1 MRIKILAASLALALG
16 ISSVPAAGTFY
27 TDEASFVLAISPT
40 FYLEDF
46 SSFTFGSPLDG
57 TQLTYDA
64 PGANGY
70 DWTAFSAT
78 GLYSNNSS
86 LSVSLGNT
94 SITMGFT
101 GLTVTA
107 LGGIFAD
114 TDVDGNSIAGT
125 VMITTSDGGM
135 QSIATTTDAFIGYTS
150 TTPIVSVTFIATGA
164 PATNN
169 FIQVDH
175 FYTGALAVVPEP
187 ATVGLSLFGFGV
199 IAFAARRRCH

>member
-1 MRIKILAASLALALG
+1 MRIKTLAAALALAFG
-16 ISSVPAAGTFY
+16 ISSAPAAGTFY
-27 TDEASFVLAISPT
+27 TSEASFVLALNPT

-46 SSFTFGSPLDG
+46 SGFTFGAPLNG

-70 DWTAFSAT
+70 DWTAFCAT
-78 GLYSNNSS
+78 GLYSNASA
-86 LSVSLGNT
+86 LSVSVGNT
-94 SITMGFT
+94 AITIGFT

-114 TDVDGNSIAGT
+114 TDVAGASIAGT

-169 FIQVDH
+169 FIQIDH

-187 ATVGLSLFGFGV
+187 ATVSLSLLGFGLL
-199 IAFAARRRCH
+199 AFAARRRAH